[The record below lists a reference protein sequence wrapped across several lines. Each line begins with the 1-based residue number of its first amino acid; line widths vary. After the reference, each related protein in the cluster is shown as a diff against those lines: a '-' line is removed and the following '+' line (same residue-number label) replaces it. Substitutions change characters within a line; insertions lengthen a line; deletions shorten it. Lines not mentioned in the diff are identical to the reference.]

1 MSELNVKNGHPP
13 IREKLR
19 NWMWYAVQNTL
30 FQYSPFFCFGW
41 RRFLLRC
48 FGAKIAKT
56 ASTGRHVRIDYPW
69 CLEMEAGS
77 TICNFTWLMCAGR
90 IKLGKQAQV
99 SEYARL
105 ISGSHDTGSSNFK
118 GVAKPIELGA
128 YSWVG
133 ACSVLV
139 SGIKKLTIGEGA
151 IVGTGSVVMRNVKP
165 WTVVVGNPAKFL
177 VDRELPVGVQNK
189 S

>member
-1 MSELNVKNGHPP
+1 MAEYNVKAGRPP
-13 IREKLR
+13 LHEKLR
-19 NWMWYAVQNTL
+19 NWMWYVVQNTL

-48 FGAKIAKT
+48 FGAKIDKT
-56 ASTGRHVRIDYPW
+56 ASMGRHVRIDYPW

-77 TICNFTWLMCAGR
+77 TICNFTWLMCAGH

-105 ISGSHDTGSSNFK
+105 ISGSHDSGSSNFK

-133 ACSVLV
+133 ACSVLI
-139 SGIKKLTIGEGA
+139 SGIKKLTVGEGA
-151 IVGTGSVVMRNVKP
+151 IVGAGAVVTKDVPPR
-165 WTVVVGNPAKFL
+165 VVVGGVPARVLK
-177 VDRELPVGVQNK
+177 EIK